1 MVIFKIIN
9 ALIEDLTNAAIGALW
24 RLALLAVF
32 LAGPIYWVVK

>member
-32 LAGPIYWVVK
+32 VALPIWLVVR